1 MTTYSYLDKELTEIN
16 DYFERNAYYQ
26 QAKQAFDKGE
36 EVSSLP
42 LGENASAD
50 LLYILND
57 NREDARFN
65 AFFVRNTILEILNA
79 GHMRAASNM
88 IAYLAQDNQSRP
100 FYQNPHREMIDSVIS
115 ERLRS
120 NPDLLNSLEP
130 HAKFTIAD
138 IFAEKDAY
146 KLKNTNFGNFNVK
159 DSDKYLAGNA
169 AKDFLNRAIKNKT
182 LDQIPWELKAK
193 ALDVATQGS
202 NDVPFMEVYLNLLNT
217 ANEPYHTEERVKTLA
232 DIAQESAHLFQY
244 DNKQMPQ
251 DWANKIPVC
260 AGAQKLFYN
269 MMYYMKVPSPSQIPY
284 TSSNSAAYENARKEV
299 GAQRI
304 IDGIANYKRGLLQE
318 ELDVLAQYRP
328 EFLLAK
334 KDLSV
339 ENKLSL
345 LKNPNFKISDTKRL
359 QMMNEILDEEKGLDA
374 WNDKGLEKE
383 DISFFLSSA
392 ENMKTVSPEMNK
404 FIHAIE
410 PFVKREDDINKR
422 NMADLE
428 KANEAQKKL
437 DDAQQN
443 YRQINSAQSS
453 VMAVFN
459 SIDDILKHKSEEKDS
474 FTKESLKTL
483 VFNALEGKEP
493 NKLDYQKQ
501 GKLSSLFLSAKEK
514 ERQENLRVAINN
526 FNFDIQ
532 KAKLVKDVFT
542 QMKTSFNPNTYYQ
555 LAETAYKNLQNAQI
569 ERNSS
574 VYDTFYLSKVI
585 EKYEQ
590 DNLGNRWQNLSQN
603 YETRR
608 TNLQAKAREALSFA
622 FKGQE
627 FGGEPMLAEHE
638 RQTKKIYKKHAEEL
652 RSKINDAAR
661 KEMEE
666 RGVYEKPDLESP
678 NQTGKPMTKES
689 ASKVTKLMRD
699 KKLYEK
705 LAKD

>member
-1 MTTYSYLDKELTEIN
+1 M
-16 DYFERNAYYQ
+16 
-26 QAKQAFDKGE
+26 
-36 EVSSLP
+36 
-42 LGENASAD
+42 
-50 LLYILND
+50 
-57 NREDARFN
+57 
-65 AFFVRNTILEILNA
+65 
-79 GHMRAASNM
+79 
-88 IAYLAQDNQSRP
+88 
-100 FYQNPHREMIDSVIS
+100 
-115 ERLRS
+115 
-120 NPDLLNSLEP
+120 
-130 HAKFTIAD
+130 
-138 IFAEKDAY
+138 
-146 KLKNTNFGNFNVK
+146 
-159 DSDKYLAGNA
+159 
-169 AKDFLNRAIKNKT
+169 
-182 LDQIPWELKAK
+182 
-193 ALDVATQGS
+193 ATQGS

-269 MMYYMKVPSPSQIPY
+269 MMYYMKASPAQLPY
-284 TSSNSAAYENARKEV
+284 SSANKKAHDGAVKEIE
-299 GAQRI
+299 AQRI
-304 IDGIANYKRGLLQE
+304 IDGIAKYNRGILKD
-318 ELDVLAQYRP
+318 ELGVLAQYRP
-328 EFLLAK
+328 DFLMSK
-334 KDLSV
+334 KDLSA

-345 LKNPNFKISDTKRL
+345 LKNPIFKISDAKRL
-359 QMMNEILDEEKGLDA
+359 QMMNEILSEQ
-374 WNDKGLEKE
+374 KGLEPWNERALKRD
-383 DISFFLSSA
+383 DISFFLTEA
-392 ENMKTVSPEMNK
+392 EKMKTVSPEMNK

-410 PFVKREDDINKR
+410 PFIKREDDFNKR

-443 YRQINSAQSS
+443 YSQINSAQSS